1 MAAPPSARRHTTQKL
16 GLLLILGA
24 AIAGFYLQDRF
35 TFGDPVLFRT
45 TLYFMASFGAIQLL
59 DLWALRPLVERT
71 GTPGLFHTIIKV
83 LVYAA
88 VSFTILRTQYGFDI
102 VPLLTTSAVLSFV
115 LGLAL
120 QDTLGNFFA
129 GLTINIEKPYK
140 VGDWVKIGETEG
152 QVVNMSWRTTKLLSP
167 VNTCLTIPN
176 NTIAKDTI
184 VNFSAPYGLTLY
196 RILIDL
202 DYDTAPNHAREVILQ
217 TLRTIPEIPSSRPPE
232 VQVVDFRDFSIQY
245 AIRLWLPDWRARIAI
260 EDVIRRR
267 LWYAF
272 KRHNLT
278 IPFPTSEVHF
288 HKAHA
293 SAAHPSLDD
302 KLHTLRAVPLFD
314 QLDEATLRETAAAL
328 TPQVYA
334 QGEPIFEEGNA
345 GDSLQILTAGSVTI
359 EKQGQTVTSL
369 TPGSFFGEMS
379 LLTGERRS
387 ATVRAATDCTTLE
400 LAKGT
405 FAVVVARHPEIL
417 ERLSEIIAVRQH
429 ENLQLHAQA
438 QNAASDDGTGA
449 RHSDGIKHRLLSMM
463 RSFLR

>member
-1 MAAPPSARRHTTQKL
+1 MADTPSARRHTTQKL
-16 GLLLILGA
+16 GLLALLAGA
-24 AIAGFYLQDRF
+24 ITGFFLQDRVS
-35 TFGDPVLFRT
+35 FGDPQLVRT
-45 TLYFMASFGAIQLL
+45 SLYFLASFSAIQLL

-129 GLTINIEKPYK
+129 GITINIEKPYK

-202 DYDTAPNHAREVILQ
+202 GYDTAPNIGREVILQ
-217 TLRTIPEIPSSRPPE
+217 TLRAIPEIPTIRPPE
-232 VQVVDFRDFSIQY
+232 VQVVDFRDFSVQY
-245 AIRLWLPDWRARIAI
+245 AIRLWLPDWRARVAI
-260 EDVIRRR
+260 EDIVRRR

-272 KRHNLT
+272 KRQNLI
-278 IPFPTSEVHF
+278 IPYPTSEIYLR
-288 HKAHA
+288 KAPPA
-293 SAAHPSLDD
+293 DQLALES
-302 KLHTLRAVPLFD
+302 KLRTLRAVPLFAP
-314 QLDEATLRETAAAL
+314 LDPATLREAAAAL
-328 TPQVYA
+328 TEQVYA
-334 QGEPIFEEGNA
+334 QGEPIVEEGTA
-345 GDSLQILTAGSVTI
+345 GDSLQILTAGSVSI
-359 EKQGQTVTSL
+359 EKQGQTVASL
-369 TPGSFFGEMS
+369 QPGSFFGEMS

-400 LAKGT
+400 LGKNA
-405 FAVVVARHPEIL
+405 FAAVVASRPEIL
-417 ERLSEIIAVRQH
+417 ERLSEIIAARQQ
-429 ENLQLHAQA
+429 ENLQHHAQT
-438 QNAASDDGTGA
+438 QSAATAEGAGPRHGDGL
-449 RHSDGIKHRLLSMM
+449 KHRVLSMM

>member
-1 MAAPPSARRHTTQKL
+1 
-16 GLLLILGA
+16 
-24 AIAGFYLQDRF
+24 
-35 TFGDPVLFRT
+35 VRT
-45 TLYFMASFGAIQLL
+45 SLYFLASFSAIQLL

-129 GLTINIEKPYK
+129 GITINIEKPYK

-202 DYDTAPNHAREVILQ
+202 DYNTAPNRAREVILQ

-245 AIRLWLPDWRARIAI
+245 AIRLWLPDWRARVAI
-260 EDVIRRR
+260 EDIIRRR

-278 IPFPTSEVHF
+278 IPFPTSEVHL
-288 HKAHA
+288 HNAPS
-293 SAAHPSLDD
+293 SAAPHSLDE
-302 KLHTLRAVPLFD
+302 KLTTLRAVPLFEP
-314 QLDEATLRETAAAL
+314 LDHATLREAAAAL
-328 TPQVYA
+328 TEQVYA
-334 QGEPIFEEGNA
+334 QGEPIVEEGNA
-345 GDSLQILTAGSVTI
+345 GDSLQILTAGSVSI
-359 EKQGQTVTSL
+359 EKQGQTVASL
-369 TPGSFFGEMS
+369 QPGSFFGEMS

-400 LAKGT
+400 LGKNA
-405 FAVVVARHPEIL
+405 FAAVVASRPEIL
-417 ERLSEIIAVRQH
+417 ERLSEIIAARQQ
-429 ENLQLHAQA
+429 ENLQHHAQTQSSGTA
-438 QNAASDDGTGA
+438 EGAGPRHGDGL
-449 RHSDGIKHRLLSMM
+449 KHRILSMM
-463 RSFLR
+463 RNFLR